1 MSNFKNILN
10 NAAVNNVLNNSSL
23 LSFKK
28 IHNKIYK
35 NKNLN
40 DCKFEIPANIFQTWH
55 SKKLPPLMF
64 KNILEI
70 KQNNPNFNYYLYDD
84 NDCRNFLKN
93 HFPIKVLNAYDS
105 LIPGAYKADLWRNC
119 ILFKMGGIYM
129 DIKFRPING
138 FKLYNLLEKE
148 HWVQDINPNY
158 IYNAVMVCKPNNK
171 VHNS

>member
-93 HFPIKVLNAYDS
+93 HFPIKVLNA
-105 LIPGAYKADLWRNC
+105 
-119 ILFKMGGIYM
+119 
-129 DIKFRPING
+129 
-138 FKLYNLLEKE
+138 
-148 HWVQDINPNY
+148 
-158 IYNAVMVCKPNNK
+158 
-171 VHNS
+171 